1 MKAAECNGRATP
13 QEFKIARKKNAVI
26 EQGEDGM
33 NKLTESYLEAL
44 CEAND
49 QYVTPHLND

>member
-1 MKAAECNGRATP
+1 MNAATDDGRATP

-33 NKLTESYLEAL
+33 NRLTE
-44 CEAND
+44 
-49 QYVTPHLND
+49 